1 MEITTDELLRCIRI
15 TGRLDAAGSM
25 LLDQA
30 VAALPLNGQD
40 MVLDL
45 SACHYLSSA
54 GIRSL
59 LKAHKAL
66 HSNQAKLYIA
76 GVTADVFHVLE
87 IAGLLRGFNLE
98 PDIEEALKKIR
109 SVKGTKT
116 APTLFPVGDETWR
129 YHPSAEGESQGHRIT
144 VPRVMS
150 FQELGF
156 GIGYGSLPGT
166 PEKRDT
172 PPDFF
177 AILGNCGGFLPGNP
191 SEDADFR
198 ITSDPFRTGM
208 PVLEAISFGQH
219 PSGTLRCT
227 HPAKVAWN
235 RLLLVVETLQQQILP
250 ERREMLLV
258 ISDSN
263 ENAPSV
269 TTVLVSS
276 QGPEEELFRS
286 THSLKGGKIAGITFL
301 LTDLSE
307 KGSDIPLPEL
317 LSQLT
322 IDNITGVTRPDP
334 EAFFENPTIWVFGPE
349 KFTESQDKTVKVSTR
364 DGAPFDSVKA
374 FLTRLLYT
382 DSSSVIVDPL
392 HGGYSAQTF
401 RVSSFDHEG
410 RKMRPTVLKM
420 AHRNLITRE
429 SERCK
434 QFALPFIFN
443 NSAVVLGAEFYGNIG
458 ALRYNFVGIGG
469 ESSQL
474 KWLTHYYLTAEISF
488 LEPLF
493 DKIFLSILQP
503 WYGQPV
509 SKTIYPFKDHD
520 PTFTFFAAIYQVAKE
535 TLGIGPEEQFIT
547 IPEIN
552 HPFLNPYWY
561 LKNEFARRRE
571 EKMTYFTG
579 ICHGDLNMQ
588 NILLDETMNVYLID
602 FSETKPRSIISD
614 FARLEAIF
622 LIDNAP
628 VETAADWNDYLGFL
642 RHFYEPQRLDI
653 FPEVIYHGRHREK
666 VMKNAAL
673 ALKMR
678 EYALQSAKNDPN
690 PVPYYLALLE
700 WVLPVVCYT
709 SLPLFNKK
717 ISMIVSSLLCQKLLD
732 CESLAD

>member
-25 LLDQA
+25 LLDQT
-30 VAALPLNGQD
+30 VAALPMNGQD
-40 MVLDL
+40 MILDL

-59 LKAHKAL
+59 LKAHKAM
-66 HSNQAKLYIA
+66 HSNQAKLYIT
-76 GVTADVFHVLE
+76 GVTADVLHVLE

-98 PDIEEALKKIR
+98 PDLEEALKKIR
-109 SVKGTKT
+109 SGKGTKT
-116 APTLFPVGDETWR
+116 APTTFAVSDETWS
-129 YHPSAEGESQGHRIT
+129 YHPLSEGDHEGQRIT
-144 VPRVMS
+144 TPRVMS
-150 FQELGF
+150 FGELGF
-156 GIGYGSLPGT
+156 AIGYGFLPGT
-166 PEKRDT
+166 PDKKDT
-172 PPDFF
+172 PPDLF
-177 AILGNCGGFLPGNP
+177 AILGNCGGFLPGDP
-191 SEDADFR
+191 SDDADFR
-198 ITSDPFRTGM
+198 IASDPFRTGM
-208 PVLEAISFGQH
+208 PVLEALCFGHH
-219 PSGTLRCT
+219 PSGTLHC
-227 HPAKVAWN
+227 PQPGKVAWA
-235 RLLLVVETLQQQILP
+235 RLLQVVKTLHREILP
-250 ERREMLLV
+250 GRREILLV
-258 ISDSN
+258 ISDDN
-263 ENAPSV
+263 ENSPSV
-269 TTVLVSS
+269 TTVLIPD
-276 QGPEEELFRS
+276 QGLDNGTFLS
-286 THSLKGGKIAGITFL
+286 TPFAQVKFLPGITFRL
-301 LTDLSE
+301 ADRSVKSSL
-307 KGSDIPLPEL
+307 IPLREL

-322 IDNITGVTRPDP
+322 IDNITGVEPPDP
-334 EAFFENPTIWVFGPE
+334 ETVFENPTLWVFGPE
-349 KFTESQDKTVKVSTR
+349 KFTDSPDKTVKVSTR
-364 DGAPFDSVKA
+364 DGAPFESVKA

-420 AHRNLITRE
+420 AHRDLITRE

-443 NSAVVLGAEFYGNIG
+443 NSAVVLGAEFYGNTG

-474 KWLTHYYLTAEISF
+474 KWLTHYYLTTEISF

-509 SKTIYPFKDHD
+509 TKTILPFKDHD
-520 PTFTFFAAIYQVAKE
+520 PTFTFFAGIYQIAKE
-535 TLGIGPEEQFIT
+535 TLDIGPEEQSIT

-571 EKMTYFTG
+571 EQMIYYTG

-628 VETAADWNDYLGFL
+628 VETPADWNDYLGFL
-642 RHFYEPQRLDI
+642 RHFYEPLRLDV

-666 VMKNAAL
+666 VMKNATL

-678 EYALQSAKNDPN
+678 EYALRSAKNDPN
-690 PVPYYLALLE
+690 PVPYYFALLE

-709 SLPLFNKK
+709 SLPLPNKK

-732 CESLAD
+732 RDSLPD

>member
-1 MEITTDELLRCIRI
+1 MEITTDDLLRCIKI

-30 VAALPLNGQD
+30 VVALPMNGQD

-59 LKAHKAL
+59 LKAHKAM
-66 HSNQAKLYIA
+66 HSSQAKLYIT

-109 SVKGTKT
+109 SGKGTKT
-116 APTLFPVGDETWR
+116 ATTTFPVGEETWS
-129 YHPSAEGESQGHRIT
+129 YHPSAEGEPQGQRIPT
-144 VPRVMS
+144 PRVMS
-150 FQELGF
+150 FGELGF
-156 GIGYGSLPGT
+156 AIGYGFLPGT
-166 PEKRDT
+166 PEKWED
-172 PPDFF
+172 PPDLF
-177 AILGNCGGFLPGNP
+177 AILGNCGGFLPGDP
-191 SEDADFR
+191 SGDADFR
-198 ITSDPFRTGM
+198 IASDPFRTGM
-208 PVLEAISFGQH
+208 PVIEAISFGHH

-227 HPAKVAWN
+227 HPGKVAWN
-235 RLLLVVETLQQQILP
+235 RLLLAVETLQQQILHG
-250 ERREMLLV
+250 RRELLLV
-258 ISDSN
+258 INDSN

-269 TTVLVSS
+269 TTALISS
-276 QGPEEELFRS
+276 QGPEEENFRS
-286 THSLKGGKIAGITFL
+286 TRSLQGGRTPGITFHL
-301 LTDLSE
+301 ADRSE
-307 KGSDIPLPEL
+307 KGSIIPLREL

-322 IDNITGVTRPDP
+322 IDNITGVAPPDP
-334 EAFFENPTIWVFGPE
+334 EAVFENPTIWVFGPE
-349 KFTESQDKTVKVSTR
+349 KFSDSHDKTVKVSTR
-364 DGAPFDSVKA
+364 DGLPFESVKA

-434 QFALPFIFN
+434 QYALPFIFN
-443 NSAVVLGAEFYGNIG
+443 NSAVVLGSEFYGNTG

-474 KWLTHYYLTAEISF
+474 KWLTHYYLTAETSF

-509 SKTIYPFKDHD
+509 TKTIFPFKDHD
-520 PTFTFFAAIYQVAKE
+520 PTFTFFAGIYQIAKE
-535 TLGIGPEEQFIT
+535 MLGIGPEEQFVT
-547 IPEIN
+547 LPEMDQPI
-552 HPFLNPYWY
+552 LNPYWY

-571 EKMTYFTG
+571 EQMTYYTG

-622 LIDNAP
+622 LVDNAP
-628 VETAADWNDYLGFL
+628 VETAADWNDYLDFIH
-642 RHFYEPQRLDI
+642 RFYASPRLDI

-673 ALKMR
+673 AIKMR
-678 EYALQSAKNDPN
+678 EYALRSTKNDPN

-709 SLPLFNKK
+709 SLPLPNKK

-732 CESLAD
+732 RDQQA